1 MNRCVTAMHFDIFT
15 LFPEAFDGPLRC
27 SIVGRAIDR
36 GLLSVGV
43 HNIRDYA
50 SDRHRVCDDYPYGG
64 GAGMVLKPEPVF
76 VAAESVLNWSA
87 ADGEPPCPIVL
98 MTPQGR
104 TLTQN
109 LVSELAESPRL
120 ALVCGHYEGVDE
132 RIREHLVTDEISIGD
147 YVLTGGELP
156 ALIILDAVSRWIPG
170 VLGDEDS
177 VQEDSFANG
186 LIEHPHYTRPV
197 AYRDWTV
204 PEVLRS
210 GDHGEIARWRRQ
222 QSLLRT
228 QQRRPD
234 LLERISLTREDTKLL
249 DAQT

>member
-1 MNRCVTAMHFDIFT
+1 M
-15 LFPEAFDGPLRC
+15 
-27 SIVGRAIDR
+27 
-36 GLLSVGV
+36 
-43 HNIRDYA
+43 
-50 SDRHRVCDDYPYGG
+50 
-64 GAGMVLKPEPVF
+64 
-76 VAAESVLNWSA
+76 
-87 ADGEPPCPIVL
+87 
-98 MTPQGR
+98 
-104 TLTQN
+104 
-109 LVSELAESPRL
+109 
-120 ALVCGHYEGVDE
+120 
-132 RIREHLVTDEISIGD
+132 
-147 YVLTGGELP
+147 LTGGELP

-177 VQEDSFANG
+177 VHEDSFANG

-234 LLERISLTREDTKLL
+234 LLERISLTQEDTKLL